1 MTIGT
6 LLDSLVLNIS
16 TASCILDSVVVVL
29 EVGVRMAMV
38 VVVVGFLVTA
48 VVVFKMNVVSGSG

>member
-6 LLDSLVLNIS
+6 LLDSLVLSIS
-16 TASCILDSVVVVL
+16 TASFMLDAVVVVL

-38 VVVVGFLVTA
+38 VVVVGFLVTD

>member
-6 LLDSLVLNIS
+6 LLDSLVLSIS
-16 TASCILDSVVVVL
+16 SASFMLDAAVVVA
-29 EVGVRMAMV
+29 EVGVIMAMV
-38 VVVVGFLVTA
+38 VVVVGFLVAA

>member
-6 LLDSLVLNIS
+6 LLDSLVLSIS